1 MASGSTSTAASLV
14 EGIWSAPVEGGEEKL
29 VAPGVRYHTWTVGR
43 KGIYLIRRSLRSE
56 FPGTIVLR
64 DLDTGKETPVAH
76 LTQLNLSNSLE
87 LSLSAD
93 EALMLLTVEDT
104 RGADLM
110 MVEGV
115 R

>member
-1 MASGSTSTAASLV
+1 M
-14 EGIWSAPVEGGEEKL
+14 
-29 VAPGVRYHTWTVGR
+29 APGVRYRTWTVGR
-43 KGIYLIRRSLRSE
+43 KGVYLIRRSAGSE

-64 DLDTGKETPVAH
+64 DLDTGKETPVAY

-93 EALMLLTVEDT
+93 EARMLLTVEDT

>member
-1 MASGSTSTAASLV
+1 MIPS
-14 EGIWSAPVEGGEEKL
+14 
-29 VAPGVRYHTWTVGR
+29 R
-43 KGIYLIRRSLRSE
+43 
-56 FPGTIVLR
+56 R
-64 DLDTGKETPVAH
+64 DLLKALAGGP
-76 LTQLNLSNSLE
+76 LSNSLE

-93 EALMLLTVEDT
+93 EARMLLTVEDT